1 MDFLPIIV
9 KRTVEKIVDYTI
21 EPVVRQVGYVINLKS
36 NVENLKSEVDNL
48 VDAKGRVQHSVD
60 EALRKG
66 HKMEADVERWMKKV
80 DEMIGEANEFL
91 KDENQWKKNK
101 CLLGL
106 CPSLISSRYRP
117 SRKATK
123 IAQVV
128 AEIRQGGDFPSGVSY
143 ATPPKDVWTTAGYLA
158 FESRV
163 SFATQIIKE
172 LTDSN
177 IHMIGVFGMAGVGK
191 TTLVK
196 EIGRRAEEEKL
207 FDNVAKVEVRHNPDL
222 KRIQREIAE
231 KFGVEIDE
239 NLTIAGR
246 ARLLSDYIRNK
257 KNILV
262 ILDDVWEMLDLET
275 LGLPFGICKVLLTSR
290 KRDVLSSEIGTQK
303 EFRLE
308 VLDEKETWSLFENI
322 VGDAVKDPDIRD
334 TAIQIAKRCSG
345 LPILVVTLAK
355 ALKGKSSHSWKDAL
369 RLQKMCEGKEMQE
382 KAYSGIEWS
391 YNQLEGKEVQSLFL
405 ICGML
410 GGYNYVEDLFEYTK
424 GLGLSLFQGIN
435 TMEEE
440 RSRLYSLVDKLKD
453 SCLFLDTFPNR
464 SATMHDLTRDIARKI
479 ASRDQHFLSLIDG
492 DEFKEWPN
500 KEFLE
505 KCTLL
510 SFHWINIP
518 RLPEQLECPKLQLF
532 KLYAAQKSLPIP
544 HNFFKEMR
552 ELKVLDLACT
562 CIPSLPP
569 SIVSLTNL
577 QTLCLDQCELRNIA
591 MVGELR
597 SLEILSLVHSK
608 FKLLPKQLGQLTRLR
623 LLDVNGCSELEV
635 IHPNVI
641 SRLTRLEILR
651 MDNNFINWEIEQVS
665 NVNER
670 CNASLS
676 ELKHL
681 SNLTTLNVNFKD
693 PSQLPINCFSEKLV
707 YFKISIIGDVWM
719 WYGPNLTPKS
729 LKLKLSQTNQ
739 LDQGLQTLMK
749 KSEDLFLDVLEGVND
764 IAYQLDMDGFPRLK
778 NLHVEN
784 NPDILQIV
792 NCWSSSHIAFPVLET
807 LFLCNL
813 VSLES
818 VCSGELPRGSF
829 KHLTIIQVEKCPKLK
844 NLFTFSTALHFLQL
858 QEIKVVDCN
867 NLKEIVVDENE
878 ENFEAQVNIDHIEFL
893 HLRSLAIKC
902 LPRLTCFSSNNNKN
916 IARFKEIIQNSGI
929 VNPMG
934 LFSQKEHV
942 AFPKLVENLTNLI
955 VDGCA
960 GLTFLSSSS
969 MAKNFVQLKKL
980 RICRCQNMVE
990 IISTEEYNGIEEN
1003 IDNNIFA
1010 NLESLELNT
1019 LANLET
1025 FCSPATYL
1033 KFSSLNSLDIKDCT
1047 KLGPFIH
1054 GGVSKNI
1061 RDDALHYLFDEKVG
1075 FPSLEKLVIEGLH
1088 KLRTIWHTQL
1098 DPNSF
1103 CKLTE
1108 IQVDACQSLIRILE
1122 PCILQR
1128 LDSNVKVLDIRNCGS
1143 LQAVFNDTL
1152 LAPHHSEMFS
1162 CRNLCE
1168 VYIRN
1173 CRNLKNVFPAYM
1185 ARNRNLKKL
1194 QTLWIHHCETLEE
1207 IIGEEVGVEEATMP
1221 KFVFPSAKDVCL
1233 YNLPQLS
1240 SFYPGMHTS
1249 KWPSLTEFLVYR
1261 CDKLEML
1268 AAESSCLLQQ
1278 HHHLVI
1284 PTYKQV
1290 FLLFEKLSFSN
1301 LKTLAL
1307 DLKETSYGSYPVEF
1321 FKIKFLIVFC
1331 RHVTSAVPPSVLFQ
1345 KCHNLETL
1353 YVLYGNIEE
1362 IFIHEGSLDGEVH
1375 LGWTQL
1381 THLKTLKIAMMQK
1394 LKHVWKGNSHFG
1406 GPVFPNLETLQVED
1420 CARLKNI
1427 VSSAISFS
1435 NIVELEVANCNG
1447 MKHLITYSVAKGF
1460 INLVKMKVQ
1469 NCQRMIEIVGCDDDH
1484 GGIIDEENE
1493 ITFSRLQYLQLSD
1506 LPNLKG
1512 FCSRNYNVRFPFHI
1526 TLSVSR
1532 CLEMDISH
1540 DGVLLDDSKRE
1551 RVPIIEEEDDDDGDD
1566 DDTGA

>member
-1 MDFLPIIV
+1 
-9 KRTVEKIVDYTI
+9 
-21 EPVVRQVGYVINLKS
+21 
-36 NVENLKSEVDNL
+36 
-48 VDAKGRVQHSVD
+48 
-60 EALRKG
+60 
-66 HKMEADVERWMKKV
+66 
-80 DEMIGEANEFL
+80 
-91 KDENQWKKNK
+91 
-101 CLLGL
+101 
-106 CPSLISSRYRP
+106 
-117 SRKATK
+117 
-123 IAQVV
+123 
-128 AEIRQGGDFPSGVSY
+128 
-143 ATPPKDVWTTAGYLA
+143 
-158 FESRV
+158 
-163 SFATQIIKE
+163 
-172 LTDSN
+172 
-177 IHMIGVFGMAGVGK
+177 
-191 TTLVK
+191 
-196 EIGRRAEEEKL
+196 
-207 FDNVAKVEVRHNPDL
+207 
-222 KRIQREIAE
+222 
-231 KFGVEIDE
+231 
-239 NLTIAGR
+239 
-246 ARLLSDYIRNK
+246 
-257 KNILV
+257 
-262 ILDDVWEMLDLET
+262 
-275 LGLPFGICKVLLTSR
+275 
-290 KRDVLSSEIGTQK
+290 
-303 EFRLE
+303 
-308 VLDEKETWSLFENI
+308 
-322 VGDAVKDPDIRD
+322 
-334 TAIQIAKRCSG
+334 
-345 LPILVVTLAK
+345 
-355 ALKGKSSHSWKDAL
+355 
-369 RLQKMCEGKEMQE
+369 
-382 KAYSGIEWS
+382 
-391 YNQLEGKEVQSLFL
+391 
-405 ICGML
+405 
-410 GGYNYVEDLFEYTK
+410 
-424 GLGLSLFQGIN
+424 
-435 TMEEE
+435 
-440 RSRLYSLVDKLKD
+440 
-453 SCLFLDTFPNR
+453 
-464 SATMHDLTRDIARKI
+464 
-479 ASRDQHFLSLIDG
+479 
-492 DEFKEWPN
+492 
-500 KEFLE
+500 
-505 KCTLL
+505 
-510 SFHWINIP
+510 
-518 RLPEQLECPKLQLF
+518 
-532 KLYAAQKSLPIP
+532 
-544 HNFFKEMR
+544 
-552 ELKVLDLACT
+552 
-562 CIPSLPP
+562 
-569 SIVSLTNL
+569 
-577 QTLCLDQCELRNIA
+577 
-591 MVGELR
+591 
-597 SLEILSLVHSK
+597 
-608 FKLLPKQLGQLTRLR
+608 
-623 LLDVNGCSELEV
+623 
-635 IHPNVI
+635 
-641 SRLTRLEILR
+641 
-651 MDNNFINWEIEQVS
+651 
-665 NVNER
+665 
-670 CNASLS
+670 
-676 ELKHL
+676 
-681 SNLTTLNVNFKD
+681 
-693 PSQLPINCFSEKLV
+693 
-707 YFKISIIGDVWM
+707 M

-729 LKLKLSQTNQ
+729 LKLKLSETNQ

-792 NCWSSSHIAFPVLET
+792 NYWSSSHIAFPVLET

-858 QEIKVVDCN
+858 QEIKVVDCD

-878 ENFEAQVNIDHIEFL
+878 ENFEAQ
-893 HLRSLAIKC
+893 
-902 LPRLTCFSSNNNKN
+902 
-916 IARFKEIIQNSGI
+916 
-929 VNPMG
+929 
-934 LFSQKEHV
+934 
-942 AFPKLVENLTNLI
+942 
-955 VDGCA
+955 
-960 GLTFLSSSS
+960 
-969 MAKNFVQLKKL
+969 
-980 RICRCQNMVE
+980 
-990 IISTEEYNGIEEN
+990 
-1003 IDNNIFA
+1003 
-1010 NLESLELNT
+1010 
-1019 LANLET
+1019 
-1025 FCSPATYL
+1025 
-1033 KFSSLNSLDIKDCT
+1033 DCT
-1047 KLGPFIH
+1047 KLGPFIP
-1054 GGVSKNI
+1054 GRVSKNI

-1128 LDSNVKVLDIRNCGS
+1128 LDSNVRVLDIRNCGS

-1194 QTLWIHHCETLEE
+1194 QTLWIHHCETVEE

-1268 AAESSCLLQQ
+1268 AAESSCLQQQ
-1278 HHHLVI
+1278 HHHLGI
-1284 PTYKQV
+1284 PTYKQ
-1290 FLLFEKLSFSN
+1290 LSFSN

-1307 DLKETSYGSYPVEF
+1307 DMKETSYGSYPVEF

-1331 RHVTSAVPPSVLFQ
+1331 RRITSAVPPSVLFQ

-1362 IFIHEGSLDGEVH
+1362 IFIHEGSLNGEVH
-1375 LGWTQL
+1375 LGWTHL

-1420 CARLKNI
+1420 CPRLKNI

-1469 NCQRMIEIVGCDDDH
+1469 NCQRMIEIVACDDDH

-1526 TLSVSR
+1526 TLSVAR